1 MAAPR
6 ITINETKLRKK
17 MQQYERIVGKEVRQL
32 VHNSA
37 RLCAIELAR
46 YTFPKG
52 LGTASKK
59 QGEKK
64 IAKNLR
70 GIFTIVNPT
79 WWRAV
84 LRMGKDGKEVL
95 TNNETNIVWVRADQ
109 STVADLGAAR
119 NWHKSKRGSDGQA
132 KPQRML
138 ERAVVRQSVYRKL
151 VRETEKKVGLAKAG
165 WGVAAL
171 ACKADVRQP
180 MRGIPAWVRR
190 NISRAK
196 GAIDDRKASGLGW
209 RIKIKNQV
217 IHARPTLAGGNE
229 AFAVNLARRK
239 FFSMMNHAIRAVK
252 AKEAGLRQ

>member
-6 ITINETKLRKK
+6 VTINENKLRKK

-52 LGTASKK
+52 LGSDSKK
-59 QGEKK
+59 TGEKK

-70 GIFTIVNPT
+70 SIFTIVNT
-79 WWRAV
+79 EWWKIV
-84 LRMGKDGKEVL
+84 LNMGKNGKEVL
-95 TNNETNIVWVRADQ
+95 VNTKSNVVWVRADQ
-109 STVADLGAAR
+109 TTVADISAAR
-119 NWHKSKRGSDGQA
+119 AWHKSKRGSDGQA

-138 ERAVVRQSVYRKL
+138 SRAVIRQSVYRKL

-165 WGVAAL
+165 WGIAAL
-171 ACKADVRQP
+171 ACQADVRQP
-180 MRGIPAWVRR
+180 ARGIPAWVRR
-190 NISRAK
+190 NLTRAK
-196 GAIDDRKASGLGW
+196 GAIDDRKATGLGW

-217 IHARPTLAGGNE
+217 IHARATLSGGNQ

-252 AKEAGLRQ
+252 AKEAGLR